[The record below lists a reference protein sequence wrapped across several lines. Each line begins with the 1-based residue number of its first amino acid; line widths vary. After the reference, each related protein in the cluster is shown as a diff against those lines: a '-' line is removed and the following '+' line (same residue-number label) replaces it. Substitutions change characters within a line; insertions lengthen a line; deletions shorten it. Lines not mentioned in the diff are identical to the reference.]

1 MNRLFINLSIV
12 ILCSALPLQQA
23 FAQQSSGSSAQGNTF
38 DPIGELKSEVARMAQ
53 PALAPPRT
61 PLRVTATH
69 NDYFPPL
76 PNNLRPGMIFDYDNM
91 AQYIQPGKS
100 LWYEVPKWLAG
111 NYSYGDMTTYSEKNL
126 RTGEKSHPHDVEPAL
141 PSGRDR
147 GIITD
152 NDGNIWQKAYGT
164 SLSDPNESNTAAVKP
179 VKWDDEITG
188 IIISP
193 TEYVENSSGCEFD
206 IDRASKKIL
215 EVERWQRQRDFESN
229 KDGTVAVTLIDRVF
243 DTEGNPIYQV
253 KARGSMIKR
262 KDYVPLAP
270 GGKDDVAGTYAEAL
284 IDLKKFLADEGKT
297 VGLPAIPPGMGTD
310 AASHE
315 DKNSAH

>member
-1 MNRLFINLSIV
+1 MYRLFINLSIV
-12 ILCSALPLQQA
+12 VLCSALPIQQA
-23 FAQQSSGSSAQGNTF
+23 FAQQSSGSSPQTNTF
-38 DPIGELKSEVARMAQ
+38 DPIGELKSEVARLAQ

-61 PLRVTATH
+61 SLRVTATH

-126 RTGEKSHPHDVEPAL
+126 RTGEKSHPHEVEPAL
-141 PSGRDR
+141 PLGRDR

-152 NDGNIWQKAYGT
+152 DDGNIWQKAYGT
-164 SLSDPNESNTAAVKP
+164 SLSDPNDSNTSAVKQ

-215 EVERWQRQRDFESN
+215 QVERWQRQRDFESN
-229 KDGTVAVTLIDRVF
+229 KDGTVAVTLIDRIF

-284 IDLKKFLADEGKT
+284 TDLKKFLADEGKT
-297 VGLPAIPPGMGTD
+297 VDLPA
-310 AASHE
+310 
-315 DKNSAH
+315 N